1 MIHRWILE
9 FESCHKL
16 HLADASCELAR
27 KQAGHALERMQLSG
41 IQCKVSSKSI
51 PKVPSLPEKTSNL
64 FLRLL
69 CHFSTLC
76 LFFFRGFRSSKT
88 DNIFI
93 QCNELQGTTTANSY
107 FFGSARARLQGHQQ
121 VVILLS
127 MVMLCY
133 QAMETGPFGRHGSF
147 TYYSTPQPEF
157 GGGVGFSYPGTS
169 NLPHGFCIIYAR
181 MIILIER

>member
-1 MIHRWILE
+1 MLWKE
-9 FESCHKL
+9 CNYQVFS
-16 HLADASCELAR
+16 
-27 KQAGHALERMQLSG
+27 
-41 IQCKVSSKSI
+41 VKSPAKAYQKFQVCQKKHPTFSWGYYVI
-51 PKVPSLPEKTSNL
+51 FPHYVCF
-64 FLRLL
+64 FL
-69 CHFSTLC
+69 
-76 LFFFRGFRSSKT
+76 RGFRSSKT

-157 GGGVGFSYPGTS
+157 GGAKRGWFFLPGDFESTTWFLH
-169 NLPHGFCIIYAR
+169 NLCSDDHPN
-181 MIILIER
+181 